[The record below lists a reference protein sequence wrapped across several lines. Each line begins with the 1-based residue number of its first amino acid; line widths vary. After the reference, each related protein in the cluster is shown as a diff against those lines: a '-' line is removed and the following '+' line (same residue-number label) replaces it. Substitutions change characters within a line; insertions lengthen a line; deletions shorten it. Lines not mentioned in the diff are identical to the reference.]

1 MYRRTTSLFL
11 LWTYLWSPVVVVT
24 SFHNIQQQQQQHQ
37 QQHNKPYITT
47 SYSSRTNRFTSSLL
61 LQSSRS
67 SSNSMTEEV
76 QVVEPSDVVNAI
88 SSTGLDE
95 AKKWGE
101 MFGFEG
107 CVEEDFFAL
116 FRGIRD
122 LQAKD
127 GNVLGIAGAPFYLDA
142 KTVKE
147 GTGLVF
153 ESFFTFDDLTVALK
167 EDFLD
172 ADRGSTDNKK
182 GWKVSRVS
190 TPRDSS
196 FEGARMNLDQ
206 VRAAMEKGT
215 IIFNAIGAHI
225 PKLAGATLACC
236 DATSLPNAINM
247 YVTAA
252 NQRTSAPP
260 HTGELS

>member
-1 MYRRTTSLFL
+1 MSSFHISRTSSAIFPSSCRFLSTTSDIDA
-11 LWTYLWSPVVVVT
+11 VT
-24 SFHNIQQQQQQHQ
+24 VDPDKVI
-37 QQHNKPYITT
+37 
-47 SYSSRTNRFTSSLL
+47 R
-61 LQSSRS
+61 
-67 SSNSMTEEV
+67 
-76 QVVEPSDVVNAI
+76 AI
-88 SSTGLDE
+88 SSSGMKE
-95 AKKWGE
+95 AKKWSE

-107 CVEEDFFAL
+107 CTEESFFAL

-122 LQAKD
+122 LQSSE
-127 GNVLGIAGAPFYLDA
+127 GNLLGMAGTPFYLDA
-142 KTVKE
+142 KTVLDE
-147 GTGLVF
+147 TNLSF
-153 ESFFTFDDLTVALK
+153 ENFFTFNDLAVALK

-206 VRAAMEKGT
+206 VKSAMDKGT
-215 IIFNAIGAHI
+215 VIFNAIGAHI

-260 HTGELS
+260 HTGK